1 MRKNLSK
8 KISLLLCS
16 TFFMSSVMS
25 LNFVGA
31 AKNNSTEP
39 NCPGAPKKV
48 PSSQSRLPL
57 VTRADQLEMMRNFLD
72 IFDDV
77 DVRFVNAL
85 AVSTPVSGRLA
96 TDTETYPGTLPRTTS
111 MRNISFTP
119 ELESALTINF
129 RDINRRFVD
138 LFKIMCKELPPDVQV
153 YSIGIN
159 HMLEIPDVITNFGIV
174 LSPYLSFSEF
184 NSFIEYFLERFKSGD
199 NLTQITAETNNWLDD
214 FAWRYNLND

>member
-31 AKNNSTEP
+31 TENDSIGR

-57 VTRADQLEMMRNFLD
+57 VTRADQLQMMRDFLD

-77 DVRFVNAL
+77 DERFSSAL
-85 AVSTPVSGRLA
+85 TVSTPVSGRLA
-96 TDTETYPGTLPRTTS
+96 TGTGTYPGALPRTIP

-119 ELESALTINF
+119 ELESALTTNF

-138 LFKIMCKELPPDVQV
+138 LFKRMCKKLPPDVQV

-159 HMLEIPDVITNFGIV
+159 HMLEIPDVITNLGIFIV
-174 LSPYLSFSEF
+174 PSLNFSEF
-184 NSFIEYFLERFKSGD
+184 NSFIEHFLERFKSGD
-199 NLTQITAETNNWLDD
+199 NFTRITAETNNWLDD